1 MTKSRVRTMSS
12 RITFTVPIVIFFT
25 TLCLL
30 VVASTLLS
38 QDKAAANSAHLLTT
52 LGEIG
57 PDAVKLKVWTNKPPD
72 SVFKM
77 GDRVII
83 HFVADRDCHL
93 AVLNV
98 SKAGNVAVLF
108 PNRETPDNSIKGG
121 VEHTLFGDDSS
132 MKLVM
137 SQGISEATTVF
148 YVSAE
153 PFSLDP
159 LKISEGKAVVK
170 LSAEDKGLKIL
181 IGTLRQVSKK
191 SGYNRVLLSIKG
203 PKKAQG
209 LRLMGPSPRKAAPH
223 KSDSEIPET
232 VTGAQGLKPQLDK

>member
-1 MTKSRVRTMSS
+1 MSN
-12 RITFTVPIVIFFT
+12 RINSTVPVVIFFT
-25 TLCLL
+25 AFCLL
-30 VVASTLLS
+30 VTVSICVS

-72 SVFKM
+72 YVFKM
-77 GDRVII
+77 GDRVIF

-98 SKAGNVAVLF
+98 SRAGNVAVLF
-108 PNRETPDNSIKGG
+108 PNREFPDNSIKRG
-121 VEHTLFGDDSS
+121 VESTLFGDDSH

-137 SQGISEATTVF
+137 SEGISEATTVF

-159 LKISEGKAVVK
+159 LKIPEGKAIIK
-170 LSAEDKGLKIL
+170 LSAADKDLKIL
-181 IGTLRQVSKK
+181 TDTLRQVSKK
-191 SGYNRVLLSIKG
+191 PGYNRVLLSIKG
-203 PKKAQG
+203 MREAQD
-209 LRLMGPSPRKAAPH
+209 LKLMGPSRPKAAPH
-223 KSDSEIPET
+223 RPESDVPET

>member
-1 MTKSRVRTMSS
+1 MA
-12 RITFTVPIVIFFT
+12 
-25 TLCLL
+25 LCFL
-30 VVASTLLS
+30 VAASTSLS

-52 LGEIG
+52 LGEIS
-57 PDAVKLKVWTNKPPD
+57 PDAVKVKVWTNKPPD
-72 SVFKM
+72 YVFKM

-98 SKAGNVAVLF
+98 SKAGAVAVLF

-121 VEHTLFGDDSS
+121 VEHTLFGDDSP

-137 SQGISEATTVF
+137 SEGISEATTVF

-159 LKISEGKAVVK
+159 LKIPEGKAFIK
-170 LSAEDKGLKIL
+170 LSAEDKDLKAL
-181 IGTLRQVSKK
+181 TDTLRQISKK
-191 SGYNRVLLSIKG
+191 SGYNRVSLSIKG
-203 PKKAQG
+203 AREAQD
-209 LRLMGPSPRKAAPH
+209 LRLMGPSRPKAAPH
-223 KSDSEIPET
+223 RPESDIPET

>member
-1 MTKSRVRTMSS
+1 MSG
-12 RITFTVPIVIFFT
+12 RITSTVPIAILFT
-25 TLCLL
+25 AFCLL
-30 VVASTLLS
+30 VAASTCLS
-38 QDKAAANSAHLLTT
+38 QDKAAANTAHLLTT

-57 PDAVKLKVWTNKPPD
+57 PDAVKFKVWTNKPPD
-72 SVFKM
+72 YVFKM

-108 PNRETPDNSIKGG
+108 PNRETADNSIMGG

-159 LKISEGKAVVK
+159 LMIPESKAVVK
-170 LSAEDKGLKIL
+170 FSAEDKGLIVL
-181 IGTLRQVSKK
+181 TNTLRQVSKK

-203 PKKAQG
+203 PREAQD
-209 LRLMGPSPRKAAPH
+209 LRLMGPSGPSPREAAPP
-223 KSDSEIPET
+223 KSESEIPET